1 MHAAPL
7 FIGDELAAAGYR
19 LAGARVRVPKA
30 GEEAQALS
38 TALGEASLVLI
49 SADVAQRLPAS
60 LLADASAALR
70 PLLLVVPATQGQ
82 AGRPDIALRLRAQ
95 LGLAA

>member
-1 MHAAPL
+1 MQAAPL

-19 LAGARVRVPKA
+19 LAGAKVLVPKA
-30 GEEAQALS
+30 GEEAQALA
-38 TALGEASLVLI
+38 TALGGACLVLI

-60 LLADASAALR
+60 LLAEASAALR
-70 PLLLVVPATQGQ
+70 PLLLVVPATQAQ
-82 AGRPDIALRLRAQ
+82 ASRPDIAQRLRAQ